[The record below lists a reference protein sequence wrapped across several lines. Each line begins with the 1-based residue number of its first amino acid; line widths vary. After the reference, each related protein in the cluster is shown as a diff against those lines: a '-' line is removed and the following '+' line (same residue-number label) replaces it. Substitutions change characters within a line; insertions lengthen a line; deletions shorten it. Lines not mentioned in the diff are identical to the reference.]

1 MVISLPPSLPL
12 VTFNCL
18 YLQHISKRSWQ
29 IFCQNCSI
37 VLRRLKV
44 SRSRRSYLHIPRWN
58 CVSGLPESCCPSAE
72 LLPME
77 DEQHTLALYTL
88 YKLVLV
94 LNPCLPV
101 TGFACAAIV
110 FNFFYFNNCRRQ
122 NTYTDFSRT
131 ANNKAENRMALRL
144 YFIQNSCLITNL
156 IDFIMA
162 KSCFRH
168 LSVTV
173 LLCFYLYL

>member
-1 MVISLPPSLPL
+1 MSA
-12 VTFNCL
+12 
-18 YLQHISKRSWQ
+18 
-29 IFCQNCSI
+29 
-37 VLRRLKV
+37 
-44 SRSRRSYLHIPRWN
+44 
-58 CVSGLPESCCPSAE
+58 LPESCCPSAE

-77 DEQHTLALYTL
+77 DEWHTLTLNTL

-110 FNFFYFNNCRRQ
+110 FNFFHFNNCRRQ
-122 NTYTDFSRT
+122 NNYTDFSRT

-144 YFIQNSCLITNL
+144 YFNQNSCLITNL

-162 KSCFRH
+162 KPCFCH
-168 LSVTV
+168 LSVIV
-173 LLCFYLYL
+173 LLCFYLYLQLPIQSGPFHDHSHLSVQHCVQYIIFGSL